1 MAKWLRDNLNAP
13 KTWNDID
20 ARLPKVEISIKNPPP
35 SSGTRDAFDS
45 FLMKK
50 GCVKDMLVADG
61 DCEAY
66 REDGHVIEG
75 GENDELYVEQIT
87 KEQGAFGMIGYSFLA
102 NNEDKIAAS
111 KIEWCGNFHGRYPR
125 LFLLIARPLFF
136 YIKKAHV
143 GVIPGLMDYVNEFVS
158 EEATEG
164 YLLDAGL
171 VELSPADRAKV
182 LDDIA
187 NLKSYK

>member
-1 MAKWLRDNLNAP
+1 MARDNKNAP
-13 KTWNDID
+13 ETWFDID
-20 ARLPKVEISIKNPPP
+20 KRLPKVEISIMAPPP

-45 FLMKK
+45 LVMKK

-61 DCEAY
+61 DCKAY

-75 GENDELYVEQIT
+75 GENDELYVEHIS
-87 KEQGAFGMIGYSFLA
+87 KEQGAFGIFGYSFLA
-102 NNEDKIAAS
+102 NNEDKVAAAKVNGVEIS
-111 KIEWCGNFHGRYPR
+111 MEGIQDYSYP
-125 LFLLIARPLFF
+125 IARPLFF

>member
-1 MAKWLRDNLNAP
+1 M
-13 KTWNDID
+13 
-20 ARLPKVEISIKNPPP
+20 
-35 SSGTRDAFDS
+35 
-45 FLMKK
+45 
-50 GCVKDMLVADG
+50 
-61 DCEAY
+61 
-66 REDGHVIEG
+66 
-75 GENDELYVEQIT
+75 YVEHIT
-87 KEQGAFGMIGYSFLA
+87 KEQGAFGIFGYSFLA
-102 NNEDKIAAS
+102 NNEDKVAAAKVNGVEIS
-111 KIEWCGNFHGRYPR
+111 MEGIQDYSYP
-125 LFLLIARPLFF
+125 IARPLFF

-187 NLKSYK
+187 NLKNYK